1 MLPTRVSL
9 RICMV
14 RRRAARRAI
23 GLLPTPSALLGAG
36 SWRSVRR
43 MGRPP
48 ASGGRGEIK
57 SVGQRPQNLAMSV
70 IAILRQLT
78 WFQGW
83 PPTRAAGGANDY
95 KAASPIWRGVMWS
108 SIAQALT
115 RERLVKRR
123 RWP

>member
-1 MLPTRVSL
+1 
-9 RICMV
+9 V
-14 RRRAARRAI
+14 RNRYQRQDHKSNHKFEVDH
-23 GLLPTPSALLGAG
+23 PSTE
-36 SWRSVRR
+36 V
-43 MGRPP
+43 
-48 ASGGRGEIK
+48 
-57 SVGQRPQNLAMSV
+57 VSV
-70 IAILRQLT
+70 IRILRELT